1 MKSSKSL
8 WEWVLVVKKF
18 STILYATSSHLFG
31 MTVAAM
37 QPGDIVGM
45 KDAITISSAEKAKAV
60 AVRRQ
65 LLDDIEKENALFVQ
79 KLNEFSK
86 GNGRAKED
94 YINLAR
100 SVIVAVDNILG
111 RADYEESLFLR
122 NAIRPIKRIR
132 EQALDL
138 LAQCETQQKSE
149 GYTIPVLEKDM
160 MPVYIHLFQSQGHDL
175 DSWAQLLRS
184 LGRYVL
190 GRPVYKQEEDVK
202 SVIRAK
208 MSNEQEGY
216 VKVAVPVSLLE
227 ASDNASPRSDRFGNI
242 LVTLPAG
249 IIDTQH
255 ILEFV
260 HGKKRYHFVKG
271 GLIDVS
277 SRPTKRD

>member
-1 MKSSKSL
+1 
-8 WEWVLVVKKF
+8 
-18 STILYATSSHLFG
+18 
-31 MTVAAM
+31 
-37 QPGDIVGM
+37 M
-45 KDAITISSAEKAKAV
+45 KDAITISSAEKAKAI

-65 LLDDIEKENALFVQ
+65 LLADIEKENAFFVQ
-79 KLNEFSK
+79 KLHEFSK
-86 GNGRAKED
+86 DNKKAKED
-94 YINLAR
+94 YINLAQ
-100 SVIVAVDNILG
+100 SVIAAIDNILG

-122 NAIRPIKRIR
+122 NAIRPLKRIR
-132 EQALDL
+132 EQASDL
-138 LAQCETQQKSE
+138 LVQCDNQQKSK
-149 GYTIPVLEKDM
+149 GYLAPILQKDM
-160 MPVYIHLFQSQGHDL
+160 LPVYIHLFQSQGHDL
-175 DSWAQLLRS
+175 ESWAQLLRS

-216 VKVAVPVSLLE
+216 VKVAVPAALLE
-227 ASDNASPRSDRFGNI
+227 VSNNASPRSDRFGNA

-277 SRPTKRD
+277 SRPTERD